1 MSTLHYLTVQDFLW
15 MSFELTEEIQPFN
28 FAKLEEAV
36 NTQYSYGSSNDLA
49 KQAARLLK
57 EFRRMKPFAK
67 GNEAMAFLG
76 TAAFLELNGYDI
88 NLEGPGA
95 LTWVRRVWDLPE
107 AGAEEIKSRMKETH
121 AHHHGV
127 DTTKDIM
134 IGLFARYEDTLKSLL
149 AEEPAKALA

>member
-1 MSTLHYLTVQDFLW
+1 MSKLHYLTVQDFLW
-15 MSFELTEEIQPFN
+15 MSFELTEEIQSFN

-36 NTQYSYGSSNDLA
+36 NTQYSYGSSNDIA

-67 GNEAMAFLG
+67 GNEAMAFVG

-88 NLEGPGA
+88 SLEDTGA
-95 LTWVRRVWDLPE
+95 LSWVRRIWELPE
-107 AGAEEIKSRMKETH
+107 AGAEEIKSRIKETH

-127 DTTKDIM
+127 DTTKEIM
-134 IGLFARYEDTLKSLL
+134 IGLLAKYETTLKALL